1 MVEPPAVEPPK
12 GASSTNSG
20 AISIQTGPD
29 RAYKDLL
36 DAQSEFKPADF
47 RTRVTATGVRDYGED
62 VADRNLGENGFN
74 LDSPEVQVFYASA
87 ATSLGP
93 VPQLNE
99 LRSWPRDGS
108 VIRPASRQSSYESG
122 LRTKSL
128 NSSSHYAP
136 PQRSV
141 PNLAHLNLS
150 ASFEATPPVD
160 VRVPTTKSSRRQSL
174 HTYIPT
180 GSNGTD
186 ARARVRPSSLYRV
199 MNATEIPHYAATPKE
214 SDTMSRNAPSP
225 EIGAAPFGLPMSVP
239 KPWLTSNGGTGPAS
253 SSGLRPQTPKEARDS
268 LFLAKKRA
276 ENRSGDANLSDGQ
289 LDRSPPGEGA
299 FSHYKPPSYSQ
310 RASVASLA
318 SHRQSRHTFHSSIS
332 SSVASYDTAVPFT
345 PLAYPNNNSSSRS
358 RLLREGHHV
367 RGKSGGMDVPQLTV
381 SSPGASADTAPLSC

>member
-1 MVEPPAVEPPK
+1 MCTTS
-12 GASSTNSG
+12 GASS
-20 AISIQTGPD
+20 IQTSHE

-36 DAQSEFKPADF
+36 DAQSEIKPADF
-47 RTRVTATGVRDYGED
+47 RTRVTAAGARDYGED

-87 ATSLGP
+87 AASLGS
-93 VPQLNE
+93 VPQLT
-99 LRSWPRDGS
+99 
-108 VIRPASRQSSYESG
+108 RPASRQSSYDSG

-136 PQRSV
+136 PKRSV

-150 ASFEATPPVD
+150 APSEATPPVD

-180 GSNGTD
+180 GSNGTEG
-186 ARARVRPSSLYRV
+186 RARPRPSSLYRV
-199 MNATEIPHYAATPKE
+199 TNASEIPHYAATPKE
-214 SDTMSRNAPSP
+214 TDTVSWNAPSP
-225 EIGAAPFGLPMSVP
+225 EIGSAPFGLPLSVP
-239 KPWLTSNGGTGPAS
+239 KPWLNSNGVMGLPS

-268 LFLAKKRA
+268 LLLAKKKVG
-276 ENRSGDANLSDGQ
+276 NRPGDANLSDGQ
-289 LDRSPPGEGA
+289 LDRSPTREGA

-310 RASVASLA
+310 RASVISLG

-332 SSVASYDTAVPFT
+332 SSVASYDTAVPLT

-358 RLLREGHHV
+358 RLLREDHHV
-367 RGKSGGMDVPQLTV
+367 RGKSGGIDVPQLKV
-381 SSPGASADTAPLSC
+381 SSPGASADTALLSC